1 MNMIQLTNISKN
13 FVLPSENVQA
23 LKDVSVAIPENS
35 FAIIYGPS
43 GSGKST
49 LLNTLV
55 GLEPPTTGEVRLNG
69 TDLYSMNSDQ
79 RANFRARLV
88 GMVYQTN
95 YWVTSLNVVE
105 NVAMPLYLAGYS
117 RREAD
122 KLAMESLEKI
132 SMQAFAKK
140 QPSVLSGGQ
149 QQRVSVARA
158 LVSDPSIIVAD
169 EPTGNLDTKSGD
181 MIMNM
186 LYELRHR
193 MGKTVV
199 LVTHNL
205 SYLPLSDM
213 RIEIKDGTTI
223 QDEGD
228 YGVKGDEKARILK
241 DFQNMI
247 SANRQLAKSSAE
259 QQKKSGKSTSQ
270 LDGLSKGGK
279 S

>member
-23 LKDVSVAIPENS
+23 LKNVSIAIPEKS

-55 GLEPPTTGEVRLNG
+55 GLEPPTTGEVKLNG

-132 SMQAFAKK
+132 NMQDFAKK
-140 QPSVLSGGQ
+140 QPSILSGGQ

-181 MIMNM
+181 LIMNM

-205 SYLPLSDM
+205 SYLPLSDL
-213 RIEIKDGTTI
+213 RIQIKDGTTV

-228 YGVKGDEKARILK
+228 YGVKSDEKARILK

-259 QQKKSGKSTSQ
+259 QQQTAKGKSQ
-270 LDGLSKGGK
+270 LDGLSKGSK